1 MRTLSILFICLFVS
15 TSLFAQNE
23 QERINNIKKSLDF
36 IYATGTSLN
45 STEEA
50 SSNAKELL
58 SLEIE
63 QWLKENAK
71 GSHTGYV
78 AKAANNMSEIE
89 TKRGNLYRTFVY
101 VKKSDILSFGTED
114 EILMVTIA
122 NDSVSKT
129 MDTLPI
135 LNSNTTTQR
144 DAPPTRVNST
154 TTSSG
159 QITITSAEKELLV
172 IRNLTEINAFIA
184 KGSKDGT
191 IRAYGKYDNNTRLFS
206 ITYFFLINKDGNVI
220 AYLKKDGNIVINL
233 GSGKEDSIEN
243 HGRCGV
249 IWFQFAE

>member
-15 TSLFAQNE
+15 TSLFSQNE

-135 LNSNTTTQR
+135 IAHSVAPQRNTALNIMSSNLATTTFS
-144 DAPPTRVNST
+144 PTL
-154 TTSSG
+154 
-159 QITITSAEKELLV
+159 AEKEIQA
-172 IRNLTEINAFIA
+172 IRNLTEINAFVA